1 MNTPLKIVALH
12 KDSNGRLVE
21 LPDTSKYLN
30 SKQLIPFVG
39 DALTL
44 CGDDYKTVS
53 IAANDFKNIVT
64 VIRRWYNYSSY
75 DVALICDYVVF

>member
-12 KDSNGRLVE
+12 KDRNGSFIE
-21 LPDTSKYLN
+21 LTDTTKYLN
-30 SKQLIPFVG
+30 SKQLIPSVN
-39 DALTL
+39 DAITL
-44 CGDDYKTVS
+44 CGEDYKSLNITVT
-53 IAANDFKNIVT
+53 DFKNIVT